1 MKSVNRRHILKGGVG
16 AAGLGAL
23 GVGGSVLYNTSAR
36 LVEKTVRSHLPGLEI
51 SDEDM
56 MRFVDDFLAA
66 DSDTSH
72 VESLA
77 LRIVG
82 PYANLPPFRWMTP
95 RFVSHR
101 LQKYDR
107 RVMNEFM
114 MGTDFFQTYAVG
126 QKRVTYNGIYS
137 AQATP
142 CVDPLPRFPDDAD
155 MV

>member
-1 MKSVNRRHILKGGVG
+1 MSPINRRNILKGGVG

-23 GVGGSVLYNTSAR
+23 GAAGSVLYNTSAR
-36 LVEKTVRSHLPGLEI
+36 LVEQTVRSHLPGLEI
-51 SDEDM
+51 SDDDM
-56 MRFVDDFLAA
+56 ARFVQDFMAA
-66 DSDTSH
+66 DSDTSN

-77 LRIVG
+77 LRLVG

-101 LQKYDR
+101 LQKYER

-126 QKRVTYNGIYS
+126 KKKVAYNGIYS
-137 AQATP
+137 ARAMP
-142 CVDPLPRFPDDAD
+142 CVDPLPRFPDDTD
-155 MV
+155 IV